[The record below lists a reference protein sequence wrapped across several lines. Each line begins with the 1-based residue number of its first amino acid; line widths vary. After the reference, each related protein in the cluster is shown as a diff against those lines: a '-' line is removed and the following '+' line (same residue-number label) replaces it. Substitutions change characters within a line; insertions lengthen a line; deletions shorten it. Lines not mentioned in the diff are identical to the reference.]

1 MRLLRGKNVTWFR
14 QNMRSVPGFG
24 RLRLHSKGGKP
35 VAFVEFKDVKAASGA
50 MSALQGSFLLS
61 SDRGAIR
68 IEYAKTKMSEV
79 QAQYINHVI

>member
-1 MRLLRGKNVTWFR
+1 MELKAHRKKAIGRVRWCEVWVCCVC
-14 QNMRSVPGFG
+14 RSAPGFG

-35 VAFVEFKDVKAASGA
+35 VAFVEFNDVKAASRA
-50 MSALQGSFLLS
+50 MSTLQGTFLLS

-79 QAQYINHVI
+79 